1 MKRLSWALALALC
14 AAVLVFALAQ
24 FRGGDTNTVAARA
37 TSGERWVTFEGACDA
52 SGAVPIDAR
61 HFAVAD
67 DEDNVI
73 RVYDAFSGGQPV
85 QRTNLSP
92 QLALQRKAE
101 SDIEAAT
108 SVNGKAFWLSSH
120 ARNSKGDVDPNRSLL
135 ITTELPALDARL
147 ELHGQVYRR
156 LLEDLQHT
164 PELERYDLT
173 HAAELGPKEPG
184 GLNLEGL
191 TATPEGTLL
200 LGFRS
205 PTPGGKALLV
215 PLLNPDDAGRE
226 GPLRF
231 GTPLELDL
239 GGLGVRSLSYWRG
252 QYLIAAGPSG
262 DGGGPRRLY
271 RWRGPGTQ
279 PQLALEEP
287 LRDVNPEAFFTA
299 EDNAEILVLSDDGT
313 RSIRGKHCKKLGKKG
328 PKRFRGLW
336 LRLPEAGS

>member
-1 MKRLSWALALALC
+1 MQRLSWALVLALC
-14 AAVLVFALAQ
+14 AAALVFALVRLRASEP
-24 FRGGDTNTVAARA
+24 AAGAERPSQ
-37 TSGERWVTFEGACDA
+37 TGQRWVTFEGACDA

-92 QLALQRKAE
+92 QLALQRKGE

-108 SVNGKAFWLSSH
+108 SANGKAYWLSSH
-120 ARNSKGDVDPNRSLL
+120 ARNKKGTVDPNRSLL
-135 ITTELPALDARL
+135 ITTDLPALDTRL
-147 ELHGQVYRR
+147 ELRGQVYRQ
-156 LLEDLQHT
+156 LLDDLART
-164 PELERYDLT
+164 PELERYQLAR
-173 HAAELGPKEPG
+173 AAELGPKEPG

-200 LGFRS
+200 IGFRS
-205 PTPGGKALLV
+205 PVPGGKALLV
-215 PLLNPDDAGRE
+215 PLLNPEAAASA

-231 GTPLELDL
+231 GPPLELEL
-239 GGLGVRSLSYWRG
+239 SGLGVRSLSYWRG

-271 RWRGPGTQ
+271 RWQGAGSQ
-279 PQLALEEP
+279 PQLVVEEALG
-287 LRDVNPEAFFTA
+287 DANPEAFFTA
-299 EDNAEILVLSDDGT
+299 EDNGEILVLSDDGT
-313 RSIRGKHCKKLGKKG
+313 RSIGGKACKKLGKKG
-328 PKRFRGLW
+328 RKSFRGLW
-336 LRLPEAGS
+336 LRLPAT